1 MSSPA
6 SPPAPGAAAPGLNA
20 QQARLAAL
28 NRLKAK
34 SKLTSQPSSSSAA
47 ASGGGASGSLRIAG
61 GSGGAGYVNKQ
72 ANVPT
77 SARNMVQQQ
86 QEGDK
91 QPQAPLRRDPGLG
104 KYFEYDLSKLHN
116 SRGGFLTEEDLEGD
130 RIKSVVELAREKQR
144 EKKMMREGEEPA
156 IIADRSPRCIECG
169 TLEINHQF
177 YKIFDVR
184 VCKNCEKKFPE
195 KYSLLTKTE
204 CKEDYLLTD
213 PELKDE
219 DLLPHLL
226 RPNPHASTYSN
237 MMLFLRE
244 QVEKVAWDKW
254 GGEEGLD
261 DEWKRREEFKKRKRE
276 EKFEQGLR
284 DLRKRTRNNLYQR
297 RQEAEHTHQYEDVD
311 ELIDEE
317 GDKRVL
323 QRCFGCGAEQEI
335 EVL

>member
-1 MSSPA
+1 MSNPSNTTAPA
-6 SPPAPGAAAPGLNA
+6 LNA
-20 QQARLAAL
+20 SQARLAAL

-34 SKLTSQPSSSSAA
+34 NKITQNANATAGPSSPSTRNGNANT
-47 ASGGGASGSLRIAG
+47 GGHPYVHKAG
-61 GSGGAGYVNKQ
+61 
-72 ANVPT
+72 NVPST
-77 SARNMVQQQ
+77 ARNMVQQQ
-86 QEGDK
+86 NEKDENK
-91 QPQAPLRRDPGLG
+91 APLRRDPGLG

-116 SRGGFLTEEDLEGD
+116 SRGGFLTEEDKEGD
-130 RIKSVVELAREKQR
+130 RIKSVIELAREKER
-144 EKKMMREGEEPA
+144 EKRMIREGEEPA
-156 IIADRSPRCIECG
+156 IIFDRSPKCTECG

-177 YKIFDVR
+177 LKVFDIT
-184 VCKNCEKKFPE
+184 VCKGCEKKFPE

-237 MMLFLRE
+237 MMLFLRI
-244 QVEKVAWDKW
+244 QVEKVAWEKW

-261 DEWKRREEFKKRKRE
+261 KEWLRREEFKKRKRE

-297 RQEAEHTHQYEDVD
+297 RQESEHTHQFEDSD
-311 ELIDEE
+311 EIIDDQ
-317 GDKRVL
+317 GNRKVI

>member
-1 MSSPA
+1 MSTPSTSTA
-6 SPPAPGAAAPGLNA
+6 PPPLTPS
-20 QQARLAAL
+20 QARLAAL

-34 SKLTSQPSSSSAA
+34 NKLTSTSGANASAGPSTGSTRD
-47 ASGGGASGSLRIAG
+47 GGHPYVHKAG
-61 GSGGAGYVNKQ
+61 
-72 ANVPT
+72 NVPAT
-77 SARNMVQQQ
+77 ARNMVQQQ
-86 QEGDK
+86 QQNKEE
-91 QPQAPLRRDPGLG
+91 QAPLRRDPGLG

-116 SRGGFLTEEDLEGD
+116 SRGGFLTEEDKEGD
-130 RIKSVVELAREKQR
+130 RIKSIVELAREKER
-144 EKKMMREGEEPA
+144 EKRMIREGEEPA
-156 IIADRSPRCIECG
+156 IVIDKSPRCVECN

-177 YKIFDVR
+177 LKVFDIT

-237 MMLFLRE
+237 MMLFLRI

-261 DEWKRREEFKKRKRE
+261 KEWQRREEFKKRKRE

-297 RQEAEHTHQYEDVD
+297 KQESEHIHQFEDTD
-311 ELIDEE
+311 EIIDEG
-317 GDKRVL
+317 GDRRVI

>member
-1 MSSPA
+1 MSTPPNTAPSAPA
-6 SPPAPGAAAPGLNA
+6 GGLTA
-20 QQARLAAL
+20 SQARLAAL

-34 SKLTSQPSSSSAA
+34 NKLTAAPPPSTSNNNAGSSRNGASSSSAA
-47 ASGGGASGSLRIAG
+47 PYVHKASA
-61 GSGGAGYVNKQ
+61 
-72 ANVPT
+72 VPS

-86 QEGDK
+86 AEK
-91 QPQAPLRRDPGLG
+91 ESQAPLRRDPGLG

-116 SRGGFLTEEDLEGD
+116 SRGGFLTEDDLEGD
-130 RIKSVVELAREKQR
+130 RIKSVVELAREKER
-144 EKKMMREGEEPA
+144 EKKLMREGEEPA
-156 IIADRSPRCIECG
+156 IVPNQSPKCRECG

-177 YKIFDVR
+177 LKVFDVR
-184 VCKNCEKKFPE
+184 VCKSCEKKFPE

-254 GGEEGLD
+254 EGEEGLD
-261 DEWKRREEFKKRKRE
+261 AEWKRREEFKKRKRE

-297 RQEAEHTHQYEDVD
+297 RQEAEHVHQFEDV
-311 ELIDEE
+311 EEILDEE
-317 GDKRVL
+317 GDRSVL
-323 QRCFGCGAEQEI
+323 QRCFGCGAEQQI

>member
-47 ASGGGASGSLRIAG
+47 ASGGGASGSSRIAG